1 MLDAL
6 LEALPVVC
14 PLRAT
19 TGLDCPLC
27 GASRAT
33 AALVRGDVV
42 AALDHN
48 ALYVIALPVV
58 VVLVLLWLVGGHVPD
73 RLKSRLA
80 PWALV
85 VVAAVF
91 TVARNLPVE
100 ALAVLGSA
108 SGAQ

>member
-1 MLDAL
+1 MLEAL

-42 AALDHN
+42 VALDHN
-48 ALYVIALPVV
+48 ALYVVALPVV
-58 VVLVLLWLVGGHVPD
+58 VVLVLLWLVRGHVPE
-73 RLKSRLA
+73 RLQTGLA

-85 VVAAVF
+85 VVATLF
-91 TVARNLPVE
+91 TIARNLPVE